1 MHLLLAIGAPLIIH
15 GRGLLSPGICNGDE
29 NIIDDFR
36 NTVEVLVICGN
47 FDLSQQD
54 QYHRTSFQA
63 FTGPSSIFGWLRQQE
78 LGPGYS
84 FNANEIM
91 DILWWIAEEDW
102 LYEFELV
109 RQLLPVD
116 SITPELSRARFPT
129 CLWEE
134 GLTLFLMSSF
144 NLVLGFI
151 LDKDVATLDYW
162 KNLTTELLTAGADPH
177 PVITYFQSERSYT
190 ALLNI
195 LLGALYWTYG
205 DLYWLKR
212 GIGSWLGVLQNS
224 GVNLQEY
231 ISIEKDMHDKGIG
244 MWVFDIDIEDLLG
257 SENWC
262 MFELL
267 DMKITGNGDSI
278 HFLFDDLWAT
288 TPLAAEF
295 WDWIEDEDGLGED
308 FDTSKIPGSWTD

>member
-1 MHLLLAIGAPLIIH
+1 LITH
-15 GRGLLSPGICNGDE
+15 GRGLLSPGLCDGDE

-36 NTVEVLVICGN
+36 NTVEALVIYGK

-78 LGPGYS
+78 LGPGYN

-91 DILWWIAEEDW
+91 DILRWIREDDW
-102 LYEFELV
+102 KSGFELV
-109 RQLLPVD
+109 RQLLPIG
-116 SITPELSRARFPT
+116 SITPELSRARSPT
-129 CLWEE
+129 YLWGEAP
-134 GLTLFLMSSF
+134 TLFLMSSS
-144 NLVLGFI
+144 NLVLCFI

-177 PVITYFQSERSYT
+177 PVHTYFQSERSYT
-190 ALLNI
+190 ALLDI
-195 LLGALYWTYG
+195 LWDALYWTYG

-244 MWVFDIDIEDLLG
+244 MWVFDIDIGDVPG
-257 SENWC
+257 FKNWC
-262 MFELL
+262 VFELL
-267 DMKITGNGDSI
+267 DMKITGNGGSI

-295 WDWIEDEDGLGED
+295 WDWIEDEDGLRED
-308 FDTSKIPGSWTD
+308 FDTSEIPGSWTD